1 MGVRVPSFAP
11 GIRDEEM
18 QTNIEMLGKLE
29 RRLNMAVPAEEIDR
43 EVEQRLRK
51 LSRTVR
57 MDGFRPGKVPLKIVA
72 QQYGPQVRSEV
83 VGDAV
88 QRAFSDVV
96 KEQNLKVAGY
106 PRIERKE
113 GGDARQL
120 AFSATFEIY
129 PEIKLGDLSAVTIR
143 RPVHP
148 VEDAD
153 VDHTIEILRKQ
164 RQTWETV
171 AKASGTG
178 DRVTVDFTGRI
189 DGNEFPGGKGSGMAV
204 VLGEGRMLADFEA
217 GLTGVQ
223 AGEQKTFPV
232 NFPADYAG
240 KEVAGKTADF
250 EISVKKVE
258 EPRMPELGPD
268 LARSLGVSDGD
279 IGKMRE
285 EVRSNVELEVKKRV
299 DADLKQKVMQA
310 LLDSATLELPKSLV
324 EIELQRMVQQTR
336 AELEARGVKLEKLPI
351 DPQALEERARR
362 RVALG
367 LVVGE
372 LVREQ
377 SLGAKPDQV
386 RALVTEHAQTY
397 EQPFEVVKWIYSE
410 PQRLSEFEGLAV
422 EGNVVKWVLERAK
435 VEDQEISFEA
445 LMGAA
450 S

>member
-1 MGVRVPSFAP
+1 
-11 GIRDEEM
+11 M
-18 QTNIEMLGKLE
+18 QTNIETLGKLE
-29 RRLNMAVPAEEIDR
+29 RRLDMAVPAEEIER

-57 MDGFRPGKVPLKIVA
+57 MDGFRPGKVPLRIVA

-83 VGDAV
+83 IGDAV

-96 KEQNLKVAGY
+96 KERNLKVAGY

-129 PEIKLGDLSAVTIR
+129 PEVELGDLAAVKIQ

-148 VEDAD
+148 VDDAD

-164 RQTWETV
+164 RQTWEAV
-171 AKASGTG
+171 ARASQGG

-217 GLTGVQ
+217 GLAGVQ

-232 NFPADYAG
+232 AFPADYAG
-240 KEVAGKTADF
+240 KEVAGKTAAFD
-250 EISVKKVE
+250 VTVRKVE
-258 EPRMPELGPD
+258 EPRVPELGPD
-268 LARSLGVSDGD
+268 LAKSLGVPDGD
-279 IGKMRE
+279 VAKMRD

-299 DADLKQKVMQA
+299 ETELKQKVMKA
-310 LLDSATLELPKSLV
+310 LLDTATLELPKSLV

-336 AELEARGVKLEKLPI
+336 AELESRGVKLEKLPV

-377 SLGAKPDQV
+377 SLAAKPEQV

-397 EQPFEVVKWIYSE
+397 EQPFEVVKWVYSE

-422 EGNVVKWVLERAK
+422 EANVVKWVLERAK
-435 VEDQEISFEA
+435 VEDQAISFEA

>member
-1 MGVRVPSFAP
+1 
-11 GIRDEEM
+11 M

-83 VGDAV
+83 IGDAV
-88 QRAFSDVV
+88 QKSFTDVV
-96 KEQNLKVAGY
+96 REQNLKVAGY
-106 PRIERKE
+106 PRIEPKE
-113 GGDARQL
+113 GGDAKQL

-129 PEIKLGDLSAVTIR
+129 PEIKLGDLAAVKIQ
-143 RPVHP
+143 RPVHA
-148 VEDAD
+148 VDDAD
-153 VDHTIEILRKQ
+153 VERTIEILRKQ
-164 RQTWETV
+164 RQTWES
-171 AKASGTG
+171 APRASRTG
-178 DRVTVDFTGRI
+178 DRVTVDFVGRI
-189 DGNEFPGGKGSGMAV
+189 DGVEFAGGKGTGVAV
-204 VLGEGRMLADFEA
+204 VLGEGRMLPDFESGLA
-217 GLTGVQ
+217 GVS

-240 KEVAGKTADF
+240 KEVAGKSAQFEVTAR
-250 EISVKKVE
+250 KVE
-258 EPRMPELGPD
+258 EPKVPELGPD
-268 LARSLGVSDGD
+268 FAKSLGVADGD
-279 IGKMRE
+279 VAKMRA
-285 EVRSNVELEVKKRV
+285 EVRTNVEMEIKKRV
-299 DADLKQKVMQA
+299 ESEVKQKVMQA
-310 LLDSATLELPKSLV
+310 LVDSATLELPKSLV
-324 EIELQRMVQQTR
+324 EIEVQRMVQQTR
-336 AELEARGVKLEKLPI
+336 AELEARGVKLEKLPVG
-351 DPQALEERARR
+351 PQALEERARR

-377 SLGAKPDQV
+377 SLGAKPEQV

-410 PQRLSEFEGLAV
+410 PQRLSEFEGLAI

-435 VEDQEISFEA
+435 VEDQAISFEA